1 MIGVNSFMRDELE
14 NTKSTQKNSIHRKIG
29 LGIYIIF
36 AVIYYFFMKDMFLD
50 GTFFLIVGIALL
62 LIIIFKFFKDH
73 TYDFQVIAVCM
84 YFLIFG
90 SVHILQLSPL
100 ILVVAGIV
108 LVIVTI
114 FPRSRSVK
122 KG

>member
-1 MIGVNSFMRDELE
+1 MIGVNGFMRDELE
-14 NTKSTQKNSIHRKIG
+14 NTKSTQKNSINRKIG

-36 AVIYYFFMKDMFLD
+36 ALIYYFFMKDMFLD

-62 LIIIFKFFKDH
+62 LIIIFKFFKNH

-100 ILVVAGIV
+100 ILVVASIV
-108 LVIVTI
+108 LIIVTI
-114 FPRSRSVK
+114 FPNSKAVK

>member
-36 AVIYYFFMKDMFLD
+36 ALIYYFFMKDMFLD

-62 LIIIFKFFKDH
+62 LIIIFRFFKDH

-90 SVHILQLSPL
+90 SVHILQSSPL
-100 ILVVAGIV
+100 ILVVASII
-108 LVIVTI
+108 LIIVTI
-114 FPRSRSVK
+114 FPHSKAVK

>member
-1 MIGVNSFMRDELE
+1 MIGVNGFMRDELE

-36 AVIYYFFMKDMFLD
+36 ALIYYFFMKDMFLD

-62 LIIIFKFFKDH
+62 LVIIFKFFKDH

-100 ILVVAGIV
+100 ILVVASIV

-114 FPRSRSVK
+114 FPNFKSVK

>member
-1 MIGVNSFMRDELE
+1 MIGVNGFMRDELE

-62 LIIIFKFFKDH
+62 LIIIFRFFKDH
-73 TYDFQVIAVCM
+73 TYALHIYGYPAPYPAAVP
-84 YFLIFG
+84 
-90 SVHILQLSPL
+90 SHD
-100 ILVVAGIV
+100 
-108 LVIVTI
+108 
-114 FPRSRSVK
+114 RSQS
-122 KG
+122 

>member
-1 MIGVNSFMRDELE
+1 MIGVNGFMRDELE

-36 AVIYYFFMKDMFLD
+36 ALIYYFFMKDRFLD

-62 LIIIFKFFKDH
+62 LIIIFKFFKEH
-73 TYDFQVIAVCM
+73 TYDFQVIAFCIYV
-84 YFLIFG
+84 LIFG
-90 SVHILQLSPL
+90 SVDFFQLNQSISAVAAIILLM
-100 ILVVAGIV
+100 I
-108 LVIVTI
+108 TI
-114 FPRSRSVK
+114 FLHSKPVK

>member
-1 MIGVNSFMRDELE
+1 MRDNLE
-14 NTKSTQKNSIHRKIG
+14 NTKSTHENSIYKKIG
-29 LGIYIIF
+29 LGIYIVF

-62 LIIIFKFFKDH
+62 LVIIFKFFKDH

-114 FPRSRSVK
+114 FPHSRSVK

>member
-62 LIIIFKFFKDH
+62 LIIIFRFFKDH

-90 SVHILQLSPL
+90 SVHILQSSPL
-100 ILVVAGIV
+100 ILVVASII
-108 LVIVTI
+108 LIIVTI
-114 FPRSRSVK
+114 FPHSKAVK

>member
-1 MIGVNSFMRDELE
+1 MIDKLE

-36 AVIYYFFMKDMFLD
+36 ALIYYFFMKDMFLD

-73 TYDFQVIAVCM
+73 TYDFQVISVCI

-100 ILVVAGIV
+100 ILVVASIV

-114 FPRSRSVK
+114 FPNFKSVK

>member
-1 MIGVNSFMRDELE
+1 MRDELE

-62 LIIIFKFFKDH
+62 LIMTPAVKSVQLNLGDFNH
-73 TYDFQVIAVCM
+73 TARCLYRAPNQ
-84 YFLIFG
+84 
-90 SVHILQLSPL
+90 
-100 ILVVAGIV
+100 
-108 LVIVTI
+108 
-114 FPRSRSVK
+114 
-122 KG
+122 

>member
-1 MIGVNSFMRDELE
+1 MRDELE

-62 LIIIFKFFKDH
+62 LIIIFRFFKDH

-90 SVHILQLSPL
+90 SVHILQSSPL
-100 ILVVAGIV
+100 ILVVASII
-108 LVIVTI
+108 LIIVTI
-114 FPRSRSVK
+114 FPHSKAVK

>member
-1 MIGVNSFMRDELE
+1 MIGVNGFMRDELE

-36 AVIYYFFMKDMFLD
+36 ALIYYFFMKDRFLD

-100 ILVVAGIV
+100 ILVVASIV
-108 LVIVTI
+108 LIIVTI
-114 FPRSRSVK
+114 FPNSKAVK

>member
-14 NTKSTQKNSIHRKIG
+14 NTKSTQKHSIHRKIG

-114 FPRSRSVK
+114 FPHSRSVK

>member
-1 MIGVNSFMRDELE
+1 MIGVNGFMRDELE

-36 AVIYYFFMKDMFLD
+36 ALIYYFFMKDRFLD

-62 LIIIFKFFKDH
+62 LIIIFKFFKNH

-100 ILVVAGIV
+100 ILVVASIV
-108 LVIVTI
+108 LIIVTI
-114 FPRSRSVK
+114 FPNSKAVK

>member
-1 MIGVNSFMRDELE
+1 MIGVNGFMRDELE

-62 LIIIFKFFKDH
+62 LIIIFRFFKDH

-90 SVHILQLSPL
+90 SVHILQSSPL
-100 ILVVAGIV
+100 ILVVASII
-108 LVIVTI
+108 LIIVTI
-114 FPRSRSVK
+114 FPHSKAVK

>member
-1 MIGVNSFMRDELE
+1 MRDELE

-36 AVIYYFFMKDMFLD
+36 ALIYYFFMKDMFLD

-62 LIIIFKFFKDH
+62 LIIIFKFFKNH

-90 SVHILQLSPL
+90 SVYILQLSPL
-100 ILVVAGIV
+100 ILVVASIV
-108 LVIVTI
+108 LIIVTI
-114 FPRSRSVK
+114 FPNSKAVK

>member
-1 MIGVNSFMRDELE
+1 MIGVNGFMRDELE

-36 AVIYYFFMKDMFLD
+36 ALIYYFFMKDRFLD
-50 GTFFLIVGIALL
+50 GPFFLIVGIALL

-114 FPRSRSVK
+114 FPHSRSVK

>member
-62 LIIIFKFFKDH
+62 LIIIFRFFKDH

-90 SVHILQLSPL
+90 SVHILQSSPL
-100 ILVVAGIV
+100 ILVVASIV
-108 LVIVTI
+108 LIIVTI
-114 FPRSRSVK
+114 FPNSKAVK

>member
-1 MIGVNSFMRDELE
+1 MRDELE

-73 TYDFQVIAVCM
+73 TYDFQVIAFCIYV
-84 YFLIFG
+84 LIFG
-90 SVHILQLSPL
+90 SVDFFQLNQS
-100 ILVVAGIV
+100 ISAVAAIV

-114 FPRSRSVK
+114 FPHSRSVK

>member
-1 MIGVNSFMRDELE
+1 MIGVNGFMRDELE

-36 AVIYYFFMKDMFLD
+36 ALIYYFFMKDMFLD

-62 LIIIFKFFKDH
+62 LIIIFRFFKDH

-90 SVHILQLSPL
+90 SVHILQSSPL
-100 ILVVAGIV
+100 ILVVASII
-108 LVIVTI
+108 LIIVTI
-114 FPRSRSVK
+114 FPHSKAVK